1 MSKPWIGL
9 LLGAFLGMLD
19 GISSFFYPDLEGQV
33 MLIVFF
39 STLKGLITGW
49 IAGLVAKKWNSLPLG
64 IATGLSVGLLLGYL
78 ASPGPD
84 ASGTTYYLEI
94 MLPGSVLGIIV
105 GFATQRLGKTQP
117 KRDLTLSEFPG
128 NN

>member
-9 LLGAFLGMLD
+9 FLGAFLGMLD
-19 GISSFFYPDLEGQV
+19 GISAFFYPDLAGQV
-33 MLIVFF
+33 MLIIFF
-39 STLKGLITGW
+39 STLKGLLTGL
-49 IAGLVAKKWNSLPLG
+49 IAGLVARKWNSLPLG
-64 IATGLSVGLLLGYL
+64 IVTGLGVGLLLAYM

-105 GFATQRLGKTQP
+105 GFATQRLGKTEQ
-117 KRDLTLSEFPG
+117 RRNLTLSEFPG